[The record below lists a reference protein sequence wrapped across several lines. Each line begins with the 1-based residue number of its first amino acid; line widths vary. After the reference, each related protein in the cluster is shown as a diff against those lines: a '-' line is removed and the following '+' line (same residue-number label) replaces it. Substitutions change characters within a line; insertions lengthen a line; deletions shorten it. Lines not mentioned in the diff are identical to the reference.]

1 MIYITLENTKNVWFF
16 VTFSLQSEHFFD
28 PYLKKETYIVELSLP
43 PPTAVSPDSNGS
55 SNNNCRLNN
64 LLLNKYK
71 LFHEIC
77 IYFRIFASR
86 KHNTFLM
93 DNNVQQAQNQ
103 PILHLEN
110 LTISHE
116 NGILLSGVNLDMKE
130 GEFVYLIGKSGA
142 GKTSLLRSLYADFP
156 IENGIAEVCGMD
168 VVNIKRRHIPQLRRH
183 IGIVFQNFRLLDDR
197 NVYAN
202 LEFVLR
208 ATGWKKKNE
217 IRNQIEKTLS
227 AVGIADKAY
236 VNPMH
241 LSEGEQQRVGIARAL
256 INNPSLILADEP
268 TGNLDPVTSTE
279 IMQLLL
285 DINRQTR
292 TTMLISTHDFMMID
306 KFPARVVVCENGSIT
321 DTDKQ

>member
-1 MIYITLENTKNVWFF
+1 
-16 VTFSLQSEHFFD
+16 
-28 PYLKKETYIVELSLP
+28 
-43 PPTAVSPDSNGS
+43 
-55 SNNNCRLNN
+55 
-64 LLLNKYK
+64 
-71 LFHEIC
+71 
-77 IYFRIFASR
+77 
-86 KHNTFLM
+86 M
-93 DNNVQQAQNQ
+93 DNNAQQAQNQ

-116 NGILLSGVNLDMKE
+116 NGILLSGVSLDMKE

-168 VVNIKRRHIPQLRRH
+168 VVNIKRRHIPQLRRR

-217 IRNQIEKTLS
+217 IRNQVEKTLV

-236 VNPMH
+236 SNPLQ
-241 LSEGEQQRVGIARAL
+241 LSEGEQQRVGIARAI
-256 INNPSLILADEP
+256 INNPALILADEP
-268 TGNLDPVTSTE
+268 TGNLDPVTSAE

-285 DINRQTR
+285 DINHQTN

-306 KFPARVVVCENGSIT
+306 KFPARVVVCENGT
-321 DTDKQ
+321 LVDTEKQ

>member
-1 MIYITLENTKNVWFF
+1 
-16 VTFSLQSEHFFD
+16 
-28 PYLKKETYIVELSLP
+28 
-43 PPTAVSPDSNGS
+43 
-55 SNNNCRLNN
+55 
-64 LLLNKYK
+64 
-71 LFHEIC
+71 
-77 IYFRIFASR
+77 
-86 KHNTFLM
+86 M
-93 DNNVQQAQNQ
+93 DNSDNSTTNQ
-103 PILHLEN
+103 PIVHLEN

-116 NGILLSGVNLDMKE
+116 NGLLLTDVNLSLNE

-142 GKTSLLRSLYADFP
+142 GKTSLLRSLYADRP
-156 IENGIAEVCGMD
+156 IDNGIAEVCGYD
-168 VVNIKRRHIPQLRRH
+168 VVNIKRRHIPQLRRR

-217 IRNQIEKTLS
+217 IQDQIEKTLT
-227 AVGIADKAY
+227 AVGIADKAF

-256 INNPSLILADEP
+256 INNPQLILADEP
-268 TGNLDPVTSTE
+268 TGNLDPITSAE

-285 DINRQTR
+285 DINSQTH

-306 KFPARVVVCENGSIT
+306 KFPARVVVCENGT
-321 DTDKQ
+321 LVDTEKQ